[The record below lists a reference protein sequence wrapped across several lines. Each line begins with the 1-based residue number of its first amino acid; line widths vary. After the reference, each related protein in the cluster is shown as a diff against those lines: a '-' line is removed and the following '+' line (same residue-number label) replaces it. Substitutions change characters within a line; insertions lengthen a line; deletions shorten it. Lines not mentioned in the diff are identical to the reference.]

1 MIWVEINGLPLC
13 AWGSAAYKKVAS
25 IVGKFMFFEDDSSTS
40 MSTGRVCISTKKQ
53 KFISDEMMNP
63 KRKNDRWNPLIR
75 LRDDIDVDI
84 PSKCDLDQEETSFDN
99 ISNPPNNLGNQE
111 AEANKEEETDKHETN
126 TNNESDI
133 SCPPG
138 FEHMKQSIP
147 CHSHSSS
154 TTNISTCSTSFRRYR
169 KKDIRGISLI
179 HEMSRLVEVGES
191 LGYDMNSL
199 SRGRSGG
206 LISIWD
212 PNSFSKQNIWC
223 HDSYII
229 VQGKWLHYDETY
241 YMINVYGPQDSEA
254 KAMLWS
260 TLHAFMHDH
269 NGNYMLFG
277 DLNVVRDESERYGS
291 VFSRDEA
298 DSFNTF
304 ISNSNLVDLPLGGRQ
319 FTWMN
324 KAGTKMSKLD
334 RFLIADSITDSIP
347 DARVTVLDRLWSDHN
362 PVMFHV
368 NKVDYGPI
376 SFKFFHSW
384 WHRND
389 LDEVIKSGYSNDPNS
404 SFHSKLKSLK
414 QRVKKWHLNTKH
426 NERSRKEEIC
436 ILLKEIEIKIDARRA
451 SEEDRTTRINLLHES
466 VMNPLSV

>member
-1 MIWVEINGLPLC
+1 MTRLELFRIKSM
-13 AWGSAAYKKVAS
+13 WGNY
-25 IVGKFMFFEDDSSTS
+25 
-40 MSTGRVCISTKKQ
+40 
-53 KFISDEMMNP
+53 N
-63 KRKNDRWNPLIR
+63 
-75 LRDDIDVDI
+75 
-84 PSKCDLDQEETSFDN
+84 FDY
-99 ISNPPNNLGNQE
+99 
-111 AEANKEEETDKHETN
+111 A
-126 TNNESDI
+126 
-133 SCPPG
+133 C
-138 FEHMKQSIP
+138 
-147 CHSHSSS
+147 
-154 TTNISTCSTSFRRYR
+154 
-169 KKDIRGISLI
+169 
-179 HEMSRLVEVGES
+179 
-191 LGYDMNSL
+191 SL

-334 RFLIADSITDSIP
+334 RFLISDSITDSIP

-384 WHRND
+384 LHRND
-389 LDEVIKSGYSNDPNS
+389 LDEVIKSED
-404 SFHSKLKSLK
+404 
-414 QRVKKWHLNTKH
+414 VVAM
-426 NERSRKEEIC
+426 
-436 ILLKEIEIKIDARRA
+436 ARRTGCEA
-451 SEEDRTTRINLLHES
+451 GSLPFKYLGLPIGSN
-466 VMNPLSV
+466 MNCTDSWSDLAIIGR